1 MAAPT
6 VICLTGPTAAGK
18 SASTL
23 ALARRWDLEIIV
35 MDSATIYTGMDIGTA
50 KPSKTEQAITP
61 HHLLDIRDPAESY
74 SAASFVQDTE
84 RLIDAIHQRQR
95 HVLLCGG
102 TLLYYKALRD
112 GLSQLPESTPH
123 LRAELDAEA
132 LIKGWPT
139 LHAELARIDPETA
152 ARLAPNDGQRIQR
165 ALEIYRASGKP
176 MSVWLKEQPPRPVQ
190 QRNYL
195 TISVEP
201 TERQLLSPR
210 IEARYHQM
218 LEQGLVAEVEQL
230 YARADLHNG
239 LPSIRS
245 VGYRQIWDYL
255 DGALSLDDAVERAIS
270 ATRQLAKRQMT
281 WLRAMPEREQVD
293 CMNPAR
299 ADLVV
304 DVVAKHW

>member
-123 LRAELDAEA
+123 LRAELGAEA

-255 DGALSLDDAVERAIS
+255 DGVLSLDDAVERAIS

>member
-1 MAAPT
+1 M
-6 VICLTGPTAAGK
+6 
-18 SASTL
+18 
-23 ALARRWDLEIIV
+23 
-35 MDSATIYTGMDIGTA
+35 
-50 KPSKTEQAITP
+50 
-61 HHLLDIRDPAESY
+61 
-74 SAASFVQDTE
+74 
-84 RLIDAIHQRQR
+84 
-95 HVLLCGG
+95 
-102 TLLYYKALRD
+102 
-112 GLSQLPESTPH
+112 
-123 LRAELDAEA
+123 
-132 LIKGWPT
+132 
-139 LHAELARIDPETA
+139 HAELARIDPETA

-255 DGALSLDDAVERAIS
+255 DGVLSLDDAVERAIS

>member
-210 IEARYHQM
+210 IESRYHQM

-255 DGALSLDDAVERAIS
+255 DGVLSLDDAVERAIS

>member
-255 DGALSLDDAVERAIS
+255 DGVLSLDDAVERAIS

>member
-239 LPSIRS
+239 LLTFRH
-245 VGYRQIWDYL
+245 
-255 DGALSLDDAVERAIS
+255 S
-270 ATRQLAKRQMT
+270 A
-281 WLRAMPEREQVD
+281 
-293 CMNPAR
+293 
-299 ADLVV
+299 
-304 DVVAKHW
+304 